1 MATDKTVYLIY
12 TDAVATHIE
21 LMLELGETRFGV
33 AEPDLIKSALA
44 RPRHAAVYEKADI
57 VRQAATLCYGLIKN
71 HPWVGGNKRTASA
84 LTDAFLWYNGLVL
97 TTTLPETIE
106 MVLAVESSQWKV
118 DEIET
123 WLRQRVS
130 RRELSG

>member
-71 HPWVGGNKRTASA
+71 HPWVGGYLEAMKRRGCVSFGERVNNK
-84 LTDAFLWYNGLVL
+84 
-97 TTTLPETIE
+97 
-106 MVLAVESSQWKV
+106 
-118 DEIET
+118 
-123 WLRQRVS
+123 
-130 RRELSG
+130 